1 MNHEPPAP
9 ARGRPRT
16 LTRERIAEAGMQ
28 IGLPALTF
36 TGVASALGVSHVALY
51 KHVPNLEELKRLVAA
66 EIFER
71 WQMPPLP
78 QEGAESGGADGAD
91 GADGEKGESGKG
103 SGDLE
108 AYLLAFTRSLRE
120 LARAYPGLAPWLIRR
135 AAATPAMT
143 ARIDEH
149 HAQVARAF
157 GISKEDA
164 RQTLAMVAF
173 HCIAVADTVCATP
186 EALHASEQEN
196 SADRAEIEAD
206 FERGMR
212 ALIAGALLRLNAPGR
227 TARRKS

>member
-78 QEGAESGGADGAD
+78 QEGAEGGADGEK
-91 GADGEKGESGKG
+91 GEKGESGKG

-108 AYLLAFTRSLRE
+108 AYLLAFTHSLRD

-157 GISKEDA
+157 GISKEDT

-186 EALHASEQEN
+186 EAPHASEQEN

>member
-1 MNHEPPAP
+1 MSNEPPAP

-78 QEGAESGGADGAD
+78 QEGAEGDGAE
-91 GADGEKGESGKG
+91 GEKGESGKG

-108 AYLLAFTRSLRE
+108 AYLLAFTHSLRD

-149 HAQVARAF
+149 GAQVERAF

-186 EALHASEQEN
+186 EAPHASEQEN

-212 ALIAGALLRLNAPGR
+212 ALIAGALLRLGR
-227 TARRKS
+227 TAAPPD

>member
-1 MNHEPPAP
+1 MPI
-9 ARGRPRT
+9 
-16 LTRERIAEAGMQ
+16 LW
-28 IGLPALTF
+28 
-36 TGVASALGVSHVALY
+36 Y
-51 KHVPNLEELKRLVAA
+51 LEELKRLVAA

-78 QEGAESGGADGAD
+78 QEGAEGG

-103 SGDLE
+103 RGDLE
-108 AYLLAFTRSLRE
+108 TYLLAFTHSLRE

-186 EALHASEQEN
+186 EAPHASEQEN

-212 ALIAGALLRLNAPGR
+212 ALIAGALLRLGR
-227 TARRKS
+227 TAAPPD

>member
-1 MNHEPPAP
+1 MSNEPPAP

-78 QEGAESGGADGAD
+78 QEGAEGG

-103 SGDLE
+103 RGDLE
-108 AYLLAFTRSLRE
+108 TYLLAFTHSLRE
-120 LARAYPGLAPWLIRR
+120 LTRANGS
-135 AAATPAMT
+135 
-143 ARIDEH
+143 D
-149 HAQVARAF
+149 
-157 GISKEDA
+157 
-164 RQTLAMVAF
+164 
-173 HCIAVADTVCATP
+173 
-186 EALHASEQEN
+186 
-196 SADRAEIEAD
+196 
-206 FERGMR
+206 
-212 ALIAGALLRLNAPGR
+212 
-227 TARRKS
+227 RKSVV

>member
-1 MNHEPPAP
+1 MNNEPPAP

-78 QEGAESGGADGAD
+78 QEGAEGGGADGEK
-91 GADGEKGESGKG
+91 GEKGEKGESGKG

-108 AYLLAFTRSLRE
+108 AYLLAFTHSLRE

-186 EALHASEQEN
+186 EAPHASEQEN

-212 ALIAGALLRLNAPGR
+212 ALIAGALLRLGR
-227 TARRKS
+227 TAAPPD

>member
-1 MNHEPPAP
+1 MSNEPPAP

-78 QEGAESGGADGAD
+78 QEGAEGGGADGEK
-91 GADGEKGESGKG
+91 GEKGESGKG
-103 SGDLE
+103 NGDLE
-108 AYLLAFTRSLRE
+108 AYLLAFTHSLRE

-186 EALHASEQEN
+186 EAPHASEQEN

-212 ALIAGALLRLNAPGR
+212 ALIAGALLRLGR
-227 TARRKS
+227 TAAPPD

>member
-1 MNHEPPAP
+1 MSNEPPAP

-78 QEGAESGGADGAD
+78 QEGAEGGGAE
-91 GADGEKGESGKG
+91 GEKGESGRN

-108 AYLLAFTRSLRE
+108 AYLLAFTHSLRE

-186 EALHASEQEN
+186 EAPHASEQEN

-212 ALIAGALLRLNAPGR
+212 ALIAGALLRLGR
-227 TARRKS
+227 TAAPPD

>member
-1 MNHEPPAP
+1 MCSSD
-9 ARGRPRT
+9 
-16 LTRERIAEAGMQ
+16 L
-28 IGLPALTF
+28 
-36 TGVASALGVSHVALY
+36 
-51 KHVPNLEELKRLVAA
+51 ELKRLVAA

-78 QEGAESGGADGAD
+78 QEGAEDGSAE
-91 GADGEKGESGKG
+91 GEKGDSGKG

-108 AYLLAFTRSLRE
+108 AYLLAFTHSLRD

-135 AAATPAMT
+135 AAATPVMT

-173 HCIAVADTVCATP
+173 HCIAVADTACATP
-186 EALHASEQEN
+186 EAPHASAQEN

-212 ALIAGALLRLNAPGR
+212 ALIAGALLRLGR
-227 TARRKS
+227 TAAPPD

>member
-1 MNHEPPAP
+1 MSNEPPAP

-78 QEGAESGGADGAD
+78 QEGAEGGGADGEK
-91 GADGEKGESGKG
+91 GEKGESGKG
-103 SGDLE
+103 RGDLE
-108 AYLLAFTRSLRE
+108 TYLLAFTHSLRE

-186 EALHASEQEN
+186 EAPHASEQEN

-212 ALIAGALLRLNAPGR
+212 ALIAGALLRLGR
-227 TARRKS
+227 TAAPPD

>member
-1 MNHEPPAP
+1 MSNEPPAP

-78 QEGAESGGADGAD
+78 QEGAEGGGADGEK
-91 GADGEKGESGKG
+91 GEKGEKGESGKG
-103 SGDLE
+103 RGDLE
-108 AYLLAFTRSLRE
+108 TYLLAFTHSLRE

-186 EALHASEQEN
+186 EAPHASEQEN

-212 ALIAGALLRLNAPGR
+212 ALIAGALLRLGR
-227 TARRKS
+227 TAAPPD

>member
-1 MNHEPPAP
+1 MSNEPPAP

-78 QEGAESGGADGAD
+78 QEGAEGGGAE
-91 GADGEKGESGKG
+91 GEKGESGRNG
-103 SGDLE
+103 GDLE
-108 AYLLAFTRSLRE
+108 AYLLAFTHSLRE

-149 HAQVARAF
+149 HARVARAF

-186 EALHASEQEN
+186 EAPHASEQEN

-212 ALIAGALLRLNAPGR
+212 ALIAGALLRLGR
-227 TARRKS
+227 TAAPPD

>member
-1 MNHEPPAP
+1 MSNEPPAP

-78 QEGAESGGADGAD
+78 QEGAEGGGAE
-91 GADGEKGESGKG
+91 GEKGESGRNG
-103 SGDLE
+103 GDLE
-108 AYLLAFTRSLRE
+108 AYLLAFTHSLRE

-149 HAQVARAF
+149 HARVARAF

-186 EALHASEQEN
+186 EAPHASEQEN

-206 FERGMR
+206 VERGMR

>member
-1 MNHEPPAP
+1 MSNEPPAP

-78 QEGAESGGADGAD
+78 QEGAEGGGAE
-91 GADGEKGESGKG
+91 GEKGESGRN
-103 SGDLE
+103 SDDLE
-108 AYLLAFTRSLRE
+108 AYLLAFTHSLRE

-186 EALHASEQEN
+186 EAPHASEQEN

-212 ALIAGALLRLNAPGR
+212 ALIAGALLRLGR
-227 TARRKS
+227 TAAPPD

>member
-1 MNHEPPAP
+1 MSNEPPAP

-78 QEGAESGGADGAD
+78 QEDTKNSGTE
-91 GADGEKGESGKG
+91 GEKGEKGKSGKG

-108 AYLLAFTRSLRE
+108 AYLLAFTHSLRE
-120 LARAYPGLAPWLIRR
+120 LARAYPGLAP
-135 AAATPAMT
+135 
-143 ARIDEH
+143 
-149 HAQVARAF
+149 
-157 GISKEDA
+157 
-164 RQTLAMVAF
+164 
-173 HCIAVADTVCATP
+173 
-186 EALHASEQEN
+186 
-196 SADRAEIEAD
+196 
-206 FERGMR
+206 
-212 ALIAGALLRLNAPGR
+212 
-227 TARRKS
+227 

>member
-1 MNHEPPAP
+1 
-9 ARGRPRT
+9 
-16 LTRERIAEAGMQ
+16 MQ

-78 QEGAESGGADGAD
+78 QEGAEGGGAE
-91 GADGEKGESGKG
+91 GEKGESGKG

-108 AYLLAFTRSLRE
+108 TYLLAFTHSLRE
-120 LARAYPGLAPWLIRR
+120 LARAYPGLAPWLIR
-135 AAATPAMT
+135 PAMT

-186 EALHASEQEN
+186 EAPHASEQEN

-212 ALIAGALLRLNAPGR
+212 ALIAGALLRLGR
-227 TARRKS
+227 TAAPPD

>member
-1 MNHEPPAP
+1 MSNEPPAP

-71 WQMPPLP
+71 WQMPPLL
-78 QEGAESGGADGAD
+78 QEGAEGG

-108 AYLLAFTRSLRE
+108 AYLLAFTHSLRE

-143 ARIDEH
+143 ARIDGH

-186 EALHASEQEN
+186 EAPHASEQEN

-212 ALIAGALLRLNAPGR
+212 ALIAGALLRLGR
-227 TARRKS
+227 TAAPPD

>member
-1 MNHEPPAP
+1 MSNEPPAP

-78 QEGAESGGADGAD
+78 QEGAEGGGADGEK
-91 GADGEKGESGKG
+91 GEKGESGKG
-103 SGDLE
+103 GGDLE
-108 AYLLAFTRSLRE
+108 AYLLAFTHSLRE

-186 EALHASEQEN
+186 EAPHASEQEN

-212 ALIAGALLRLNAPGR
+212 ALIAGALLRLGR
-227 TARRKS
+227 TAAPPD

>member
-1 MNHEPPAP
+1 MSNEPPAP

-78 QEGAESGGADGAD
+78 QEGAEGGGAEGEK
-91 GADGEKGESGKG
+91 GEKGESGRN

-108 AYLLAFTRSLRE
+108 AYLLAFTHSLHE

-186 EALHASEQEN
+186 EAPHASEQEN

-212 ALIAGALLRLNAPGR
+212 ALIAGALLRLGR
-227 TARRKS
+227 TAAPPD

>member
-1 MNHEPPAP
+1 MSNEPPAP

-36 TGVASALGVSHVALY
+36 TGLASALGVSHVALY

-78 QEGAESGGADGAD
+78 QEGAEGGGADGAD

-108 AYLLAFTRSLRE
+108 AYLLAFTHSLRE

-186 EALHASEQEN
+186 EAPHASAQEN

-212 ALIAGALLRLNAPGR
+212 ALIAGALLRLGR
-227 TARRKS
+227 TAAPPD

>member
-1 MNHEPPAP
+1 MSNEPPAP

-78 QEGAESGGADGAD
+78 QEGAEGGGAE
-91 GADGEKGESGKG
+91 GEKGESGRNG
-103 SGDLE
+103 GDLE
-108 AYLLAFTRSLRE
+108 AYLLAFTHSLRE

-186 EALHASEQEN
+186 EAPHASEQEN

-212 ALIAGALLRLNAPGR
+212 ALIAGALLRLGR
-227 TARRKS
+227 TAAPPD

>member
-1 MNHEPPAP
+1 MSNEPPAP

-78 QEGAESGGADGAD
+78 QEGAEGGGAE
-91 GADGEKGESGKG
+91 GEKGESGKD

-108 AYLLAFTRSLRE
+108 AYLLAFTHSLRE

-186 EALHASEQEN
+186 EAPHASEQEN

-212 ALIAGALLRLNAPGR
+212 ALIAGALLRLGR
-227 TARRKS
+227 TAAPPD